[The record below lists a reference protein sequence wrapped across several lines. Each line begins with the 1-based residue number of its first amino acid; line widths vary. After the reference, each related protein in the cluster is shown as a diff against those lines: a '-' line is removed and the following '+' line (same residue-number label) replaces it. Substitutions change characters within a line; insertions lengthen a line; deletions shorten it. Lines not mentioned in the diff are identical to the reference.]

1 MAEKRLEDRYDP
13 DTDTWSQVEV
23 EVEIEEQKKDK
34 KEVSS
39 EKVEEEKDE
48 SWQEDYRGKQ
58 GVTIIDIDI
67 GFGRIIEIVFKWS
80 FAIAL
85 AIIIFYIAIWFF
97 TGILGISLL

>member
-23 EVEIEEQKKDK
+23 EVEEQKEDK
-34 KEVSS
+34 KKVSS
-39 EKVEEEKDE
+39 QKVVEEKDE

-85 AIIIFYIAIWFF
+85 AIIIFWIATWFVL
-97 TGILGISLL
+97 GILGISLL

>member
-1 MAEKRLEDRYDP
+1 MAEKKLEDRYDP

-23 EVEIEEQKKDK
+23 EVEEQKEEK
-34 KEVSS
+34 KKVSS
-39 EKVEEEKDE
+39 EKVVEEKDE

-80 FAIAL
+80 IAIAL
-85 AIIIFYIAIWFF
+85 AIIIFYIVIWFF
-97 TGILGISLL
+97 TGILGIS

>member
-23 EVEIEEQKKDK
+23 EVEEQKEDK
-34 KEVSS
+34 KKVSS
-39 EKVEEEKDE
+39 QKVVEEKDE

-80 FAIAL
+80 FAITL
-85 AIIIFYIAIWFF
+85 AIIIFWIATWFVL
-97 TGILGISLL
+97 GMLGISSLL

>member
-23 EVEIEEQKKDK
+23 EEQKEDK
-34 KEVSS
+34 KKVSS
-39 EKVEEEKDE
+39 QKVVEEKDE

-85 AIIIFYIAIWFF
+85 AIIIFWIATWFVL
-97 TGILGISLL
+97 GILGISLL

>member
-1 MAEKRLEDRYDP
+1 MTEKRLEDRYDP

-23 EVEIEEQKKDK
+23 EVEEQKKDK

-85 AIIIFYIAIWFF
+85 AIVLFWIASWFVL
-97 TGILGISLL
+97 GILGISLL